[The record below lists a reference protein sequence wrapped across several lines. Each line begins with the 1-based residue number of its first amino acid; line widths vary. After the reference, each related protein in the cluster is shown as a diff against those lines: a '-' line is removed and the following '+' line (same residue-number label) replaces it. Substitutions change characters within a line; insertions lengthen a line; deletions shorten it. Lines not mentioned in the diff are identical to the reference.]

1 MSKALYF
8 QPSYERLKERIHA
21 LAPDLDVALYDEQG
35 RILHGGHEVSSAE
48 FAPEYFWIHGDLF
61 KSARLMDY
69 FRLMQE
75 SPSARWLH
83 TINTGLDQL
92 PYLPLLEKGVRVS
105 NNHGQAVAIGEYV
118 LAHVLASFQDLA
130 GARQR
135 QLAQQWTPRGF
146 REIGGSRWLIIGF
159 GHIGQE
165 VAKRARAFG
174 ADITAMRRK
183 PDTAGLA
190 DRVVSLAELPQV
202 LPEVDVVVLACTSTN
217 ATRQLVNASFLQAM
231 KSDAVLVNVARGD
244 LVVEDELRQALD
256 AGRPGKAILDVFAN
270 EPLAADSWFWQHPA
284 VIVTPH
290 NSNAGSGMRVRS
302 EQIFLDN
309 LACMIAGRPLLTEVA
324 AADIL

>member
-21 LAPDLDVALYDEQG
+21 VAPDLDVALYDEQG
-35 RILHGGHEVSSAE
+35 RIWHGGREVSSAE
-48 FAPEYFWIHGDLF
+48 LAPDYFWIHGDLF
-61 KSARLMDY
+61 KSARLLDY

-75 SPSARWLH
+75 SASIRWLH

-105 NNHGQAVAIGEYV
+105 NNHGQAVAIGEHV
-118 LAHVLASFQDLA
+118 LAQVLASFQDLA
-130 GARQR
+130 GVRQR
-135 QLAQQWTPRGF
+135 QLAHQWTPRGF
-146 REIGGSRWLIIGF
+146 REISGSRWLIIGF

-174 ADITAMRRK
+174 ADITALRRK
-183 PDTAGLA
+183 QDTAGLA
-190 DRVVSLAELPQV
+190 DRVVGLAGLPAV
-202 LPEVDVVVLACTSTN
+202 LPEVDVVVLACTSTS
-217 ATRQLVNASFLQAM
+217 ATRQLVNAPFLQAM

-270 EPLAADSWFWQHPA
+270 EPLPADSWFWEHPS
-284 VIVTPH
+284 VVVTPH
-290 NSNAGSGMRVRS
+290 DSHAGSGMRARS

-309 LACMIAGRPLLTEVA
+309 LACMVAGRTLLTEVGA
-324 AADIL
+324 VDIV